1 MLARLCRWTWRELT
15 RPRGLAV
22 HPRHERWRQAAGGPV
37 LRGRRRGRQSQ
48 SGVAL
53 LVVVSAI
60 MIITVL
66 VAEMNFGAR
75 VRLLLASHQKE
86 EVQAYWLAR
95 TGVNV
100 YKLLLAANYQLKN
113 SSLADY
119 GSMFGVNMGDALWQ
133 AVPFISTGLMRMI
146 FVSGGDVD
154 DLAEEELQE
163 VRTTGTVGEEIAE
176 ESREEASSG
185 HFSDK
190 HFLDFD
196 GDFNASIVD
205 EDSKVGL
212 NGFSSRSSADVLQQ
226 ELTATTL
233 YGIMSGQEQDQW
245 FYDRDIDRWEIIGNL
260 ADWVDT
266 DNTRCGIRS
275 GYEDDLYNR
284 LEDPYLAKNAPFD
297 SKQEIRLVDGWEGEV
312 YDKFED
318 RITVWGGGK
327 VNINTASRDILFGL
341 LKAYGNP
348 QPSDA
353 HANQVLDIMAEQV
366 TVAAFQS
373 PDDFIDYIKN
383 QGIESSDEM
392 SQVLT
397 TSSTVFTI
405 TSMGVV
411 GDTTV
416 TITAVLD
423 YSSSATGTMKY
434 WRVD

>member
-1 MLARLCRWTWRELT
+1 MIPPLRWIWRELT
-15 RPRGLAV
+15 RPRGGQPHA
-22 HPRHERWRQAAGGPV
+22 RHQAW
-37 LRGRRRGRQSQ
+37 RGRRRSRDSQ

-60 MIITVL
+60 MVITVL
-66 VAEMNFGAR
+66 VSEMNYGAR
-75 VRLLLASHQKE
+75 VRLLLAAHQKE

-95 TGVNV
+95 TGVNI
-100 YKLLLAANYQLKN
+100 YKLILAGNMALKN
-113 SSLADY
+113 SSLSQY
-119 GSMFGVNMGDALWQ
+119 GSMFGVNLGDALWQ
-133 AVPFISTGLMRMI
+133 AVPFISTGLMRML
-146 FVSGGDVD
+146 FVAGGDVED
-154 DLAEEELQE
+154 IEEEDIRE
-163 VRTTGTVGEEIAE
+163 VATTGTVSDEIAE
-176 ESREEASSG
+176 QSREEMQTG

-205 EDSKVGL
+205 EDSKVNL
-212 NGFSSRSSADVLQQ
+212 NGFASRSSSNVLQE

-233 YGIMSGQEQDQW
+233 YGIMSGQELDQW
-245 FYDRDIDRWEIIGNL
+245 FYDRDIDRWEIIGNV

-266 DNTRCGIRS
+266 DNTRCGLRS

-284 LEDPYLAKNAPFD
+284 IEPDPYLAKNAPFD
-297 SKQEIRLVDGWEGEV
+297 SKEEIRLVDGWEGEV

-318 RITVWGGGK
+318 RITVWGSGRIN
-327 VNINTASRDILFGL
+327 VNTASRDVLFGL
-341 LKAYGNP
+341 LKAYCSGT
-348 QPSDA
+348 PSDA
-353 HANQVLDIMAEQV
+353 HADQILDLMQEQV
-366 TVAAFQS
+366 MFSDFQS
-373 PDDFIDYIKN
+373 EQDFITYIGGLGCEASDQMKN
-383 QGIESSDEM
+383 VIS
-392 SQVLT
+392 

-423 YSSSATGTMKY
+423 YGSSGSGTMKY

>member
-1 MLARLCRWTWRELT
+1 MSLRPFRWCWRELT
-15 RPRGLAV
+15 R
-22 HPRHERWRQAAGGPV
+22 
-37 LRGRRRGRQSQ
+37 LRGARSHARHVTWRRRCSRDSQ

-66 VAEMNFGAR
+66 VAEMNYGAR
-75 VRLLLASHQKE
+75 VRLLLASHQKQ

-95 TGVNV
+95 TGVNI
-100 YKLLLAANYQLKN
+100 YKLLLSANMALKN

-119 GSMFGVNMGDALWQ
+119 GSMFGVNFGDALWQ
-133 AVPFISTGLMRMI
+133 AVPFISTGMMRMI
-146 FVSGGDVD
+146 FATGGDVE
-154 DLAEEELQE
+154 DLEEEE
-163 VRTTGTVGEEIAE
+163 VRDVLQTGTVSDEIADA
-176 ESREEASSG
+176 SREEVQSS
-185 HFSDK
+185 HFGDK

-205 EDSKVGL
+205 EDSKVNL
-212 NGFSSRSSADVLQQ
+212 NAFASRASTDVLQE
-226 ELTATTL
+226 ELAATTL
-233 YGIMSGQEQDQW
+233 YGIMSGQEMDQW

-284 LEDPYLAKNAPFD
+284 IEPDPYLAKNSPFD
-297 SKQEIRLVDGWEGEV
+297 SKSEVRLVEGWEGEV

-318 RITVWGGGK
+318 RITVWGEGRI
-327 VNINTASRDILFGL
+327 NINTASREIVFGL
-341 LKAYGNP
+341 LKAYCQGTP
-348 QPSDA
+348 VDSTVEHCQD
-353 HANQVLDIMAEQV
+353 LMAEQV
-366 TVAAFQS
+366 LFSDWQS
-373 PDDFIDYIKN
+373 EDEFVEYISNNCCTPEDNMKN
-383 QGIESSDEM
+383 VI
-392 SQVLT
+392 T
-397 TSSTVFTI
+397 TSSTVFTV

-416 TITAVLD
+416 TITAVYD
-423 YSSSATGTMKY
+423 YGTSSSGALVY